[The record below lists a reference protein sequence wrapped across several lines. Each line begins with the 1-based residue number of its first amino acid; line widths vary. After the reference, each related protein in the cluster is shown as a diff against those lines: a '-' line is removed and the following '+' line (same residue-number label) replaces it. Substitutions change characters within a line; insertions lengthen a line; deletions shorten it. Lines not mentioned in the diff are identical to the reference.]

1 MHFLYDHIGK
11 EDENLGSVKQC
22 VNSIDVSTF
31 TASHTPNILVFKHF
45 PIKIM
50 ILFFLVKTLKKKNIL
65 LGIFDIFLQVDRLGG
80 VSCLTDENTE
90 TYWESDGMQGQH
102 WIRLHMKRGTV
113 VK

>member
-1 MHFLYDHIGK
+1 M
-11 EDENLGSVKQC
+11 
-22 VNSIDVSTF
+22 
-31 TASHTPNILVFKHF
+31 
-45 PIKIM
+45 
-50 ILFFLVKTLKKKNIL
+50 
-65 LGIFDIFLQVDRLGG
+65 FDIFLQVDRLGG